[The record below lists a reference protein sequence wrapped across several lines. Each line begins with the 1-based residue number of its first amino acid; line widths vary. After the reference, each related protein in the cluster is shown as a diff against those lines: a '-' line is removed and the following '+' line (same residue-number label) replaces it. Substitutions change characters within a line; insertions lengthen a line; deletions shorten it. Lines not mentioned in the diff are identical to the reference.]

1 MTAQVLHLERT
12 NGVCLYVEV
21 HGQPC
26 HRMPLLLTHGYGS
39 SSAMWRSNLEA
50 IAADRQ
56 VVTWDM
62 RGHGRTITPPIES
75 LYTHDSG
82 VGDLAAVLDSCE
94 IETAAVGGLS
104 LGGYLS
110 LALCASRP
118 ERVGALVLCDTGPGF
133 RDEDA
138 RHRWNSYALGR
149 AEALER
155 DGLAAIGDS
164 PEVRLAKHDPAG
176 LALAARGILT
186 QKDDAVITSLDRINV
201 PTLVVVGADDQLFLA
216 AANYMAAKIA
226 SAEMAVVPGAGHACN
241 IDQPELFNATLTEF
255 LHKLDRGDHG

>member
-1 MTAQVLHLERT
+1 ML
-12 NGVCLYVEV
+12 
-21 HGQPC
+21 
-26 HRMPLLLTHGYGS
+26 
-39 SSAMWRSNLEA
+39 
-50 IAADRQ
+50 
-56 VVTWDM
+56 
-62 RGHGRTITPPIES
+62 
-75 LYTHDSG
+75 
-82 VGDLAAVLDSCE
+82 
-94 IETAAVGGLS
+94 
-104 LGGYLS
+104 
-110 LALCASRP
+110 
-118 ERVGALVLCDTGPGF
+118 DTGPGF

-138 RHRWNSYALGR
+138 RRRWNSDALGR

-155 DGLAAIGDS
+155 DGLAAIGES

-186 QKDDAVITSLDRINV
+186 QKDDAVITSLDTINV